1 MDTPRLTRQIESVF
15 GGPAWHGA
23 SVRAALKDITPEEAR
38 WQPAAGRP
46 SVWEIVLH
54 LAYTRHRL
62 LGRMRNGG
70 ALPSSKKGGVATPA
84 RFPRPLRAA
93 WWPALPKVAQ
103 TTSSVASGNG
113 RDEALAS
120 AWQADLAL
128 LDDYHDWL
136 IAATRQASSSA
147 LEAKRRGARFTLAEQ
162 LIGVAH
168 HDAYHT
174 GQIRLVRLNFAAAQK
189 S

>member
-1 MDTPRLTRQIESVF
+1 METPRLTRQIESVF
-15 GGPAWHGA
+15 GGPAWHGT
-23 SVRAALKDITPEEAR
+23 SVRGALKDITPEEAR

-54 LAYTRHRL
+54 LAYTRHRV

-103 TTSSVASGNG
+103 ATSGANG
-113 RDEALAS
+113 RDEALAN
-120 AWQADLAL
+120 AWNADLAL

-136 IAATRQASSSA
+136 MAATRQASASA
-147 LEAKRRGARFTLAEQ
+147 LETKRRGARFTLAEQ

-174 GQIRLVRLNFAAAQK
+174 GQIRLVRLNFAAQR